1 MSSIA
6 GKSEITGVTPQVP
19 IPARSRPI
27 AHPAAGTWEER
38 WHPLR
43 EEWVIVAAHRQSRPW
58 TGASVNGDAISE
70 PPYVADCYLCPGN
83 ARVSGAQNPNYSGIF
98 VFDNDLP
105 CVAEEAPRRLAPSV
119 GGVFQSRPAEGKARV
134 VCYSPVHN
142 TTLAELSTNEVR
154 SLLACWQ
161 DQYRDLGARPEVNHV
176 LIFEN
181 KGKVVGVSNPH
192 PHCQIYATN
201 FVFKTIATEVD
212 ATARYWQ
219 EKRRVLFEDILVA
232 EKADGRRIIAENDS
246 AIAFMPY
253 FARYAYEAYVA
264 PKQAHQSIADLSA
277 GELTDLAA
285 VLKQMLVRY
294 DNLWRM
300 SFPYVLVLHQAPT
313 DGRFAEGFHFHIE
326 FHPPLRS
333 PTLLKYLAGPE
344 VGGGSFLSDT
354 SPEEKAAELL
364 AVPTTH
370 YKAAAEAFG
379 Q

>member
-1 MSSIA
+1 M
-6 GKSEITGVTPQVP
+6 
-19 IPARSRPI
+19 
-27 AHPAAGTWEER
+27 
-38 WHPLR
+38 
-43 EEWVIVAAHRQSRPW
+43 IVAAHRQSRPW
-58 TGASVNGDAISE
+58 TGASVNGDAIGE

-83 ARVSGAQNPNYSGIF
+83 ARVSGAQNPPYTGIF

-105 CVAEEAPRRLAPSV
+105 CVAEDAPQQLAPSV
-119 GGVFQSRPAEGKARV
+119 GGMFRNRPAEGKARV
-134 VCYSPVHN
+134 VCYSPLHN
-142 TTLAELSTNEVR
+142 TTLAELPVSEVR

-161 DQYRDLGARPEVNHV
+161 EQYRELGARPEVNHV

-212 ATARYWQ
+212 ASARYWQ
-219 EKRRVLFEDILVA
+219 ENRRVLFEDILVA

-285 VLKQMLVRY
+285 VLKEMLVRY

-313 DGRFAEGFHFHIE
+313 DGRVAEGFHFHIE

-364 AVPTTH
+364 AVSTTH
-370 YKAAAEAFG
+370 YKAAAEASAK
-379 Q
+379 

>member
-1 MSSIA
+1 MSSIV
-6 GKSEITGVTPQVP
+6 GKSEVQPEPP
-19 IPARSRPI
+19 IPVLSSETGQPTDA
-27 AHPAAGTWEER
+27 TWEER

-43 EEWVIVAAHRQSRPW
+43 EDWVIVAAHRQSRPW
-58 TGASVNGDAISE
+58 TGESVNGAAVAE

-83 ARVSGAQNPNYSGIF
+83 ARVSGARNTPYTGIF

-105 CVAEEAPRRLAPSV
+105 CVAEHAPREFAPSL
-119 GGVFQSRPAEGKARV
+119 GGVFRSRPAEGKARV
-134 VCYSPVHN
+134 VCYSPLHN
-142 TTLAELSTNEVR
+142 TTLAELAVGDVR
-154 SLLACWQ
+154 ALLACWQ
-161 DQYRDLGARPEVNHV
+161 EQYRELGARPEVSHV

-212 ATARYWQ
+212 VSARYWQ
-219 EKRRVLFEDILVA
+219 ENRRVLFEDILAA
-232 EKADGRRIIAENDS
+232 EKIDGRRIIVENDS
-246 AIAFMPY
+246 AVAFVPY
-253 FARYAYEAYVA
+253 FARYAYEVYVA

-277 GELTDLAA
+277 GDLTDLAG
-285 VLKQMLVRY
+285 VLKEMLVRY
-294 DNLWRM
+294 DNLWGM

-313 DGRFAEGFHFHIE
+313 DGRVADGFHFHIE

-354 SPEEKAAELL
+354 APEEKAAELR

-370 YKAAAEAFG
+370 YKTAVEAKAP
-379 Q
+379 